1 MALLVELLVMAAL
14 GALGWL
20 GGQSGVAHALS
31 KAAAIS
37 TTEVR
42 TVEEIHAHAQR
53 AGLYFVAGIAALIVG
68 RLISARRGQVN
79 IPSPVILPATCA
91 ALAIG
96 FALQMGYGDPVHRAL
111 WPGPEFAKGI
121 ALAGG
126 VGALIL
132 MLPWDPV
139 ALTGPLHAVL
149 PALMVAVF
157 VALALFGSGTELAED
172 TRINLGGFQPLE
184 LVKLAFVLFL
194 GHSLGRRAV
203 KLRHQ
208 RERILGLYFPRRR
221 LLLPAVLVF
230 VVLFASFVLVKDLGP
245 LLILS
250 ILFLT
255 LFYVV
260 TRSTGWVVTA
270 LVVVALLVTVAIHV
284 PAVSGSPKVA
294 LRMKMWLDPWTNAQ
308 PNGDQIALSRWAI
321 AAGFVH
327 GQGLGYAPAWALPAG
342 HTDLVQAHLAEE
354 LGTVGFVLYLLCIA
368 AVAGQGLIVGA
379 LNRTPERVVTAV
391 GLATLL
397 VAQWLVIF
405 SGTTQLLPLTGV
417 PVPFLS
423 FGKTSTVT
431 FVLVAAML
439 ARLSED
445 GRAREMTPEL
455 AELRRGSLA
464 VLTVVLIAFGFGVV
478 VAVQE
483 GIVRAEATSVRG
495 VITLLAPEPGYPHG
509 RVTER
514 YDPRL
519 ENIAARIPRGSI
531 VDRGGRLVAGVD
543 EGGKRTYP
551 LGDAMGTLLGP
562 PDPIVLR
569 PLWMLERLLQARLRG
584 YPERPDGHAV
594 WLAREAEGGERL
606 LFIVNEEEERPED
619 RARAEAMAG
628 GASVRLLPLP
638 APDFRPLIWI
648 LRAGGRGRDAAIAKV
663 AADTASRTAHL
674 TIDARLQ
681 VAAAQIVRRASAKGK
696 ASAAVVLDAN
706 TGEVLAR
713 AQWPDFNPGDP
724 ALRERLEDP
733 QFTTRDPKFTG
744 YYGPWPDKTGIRGI
758 YQGGSAAKLFTSVV
772 AARAGVLGTAS
783 TCPARAGPAFDCVH
797 RDAQGPYFIKPGWY
811 APVHDIAMDNP
822 HGHVEFV
829 RGLAVSCNVYF
840 GQLGLQLGPEA
851 FEKLVSDGL
860 EMGWGRGWYKA
871 GKPGSRD
878 LALTAFG
885 QHAAMM
891 SVWQAARMAGAI
903 GGGGVYRKCPPSMEL
918 GAACEQKQLVQ
929 DPHQMVPVLGGMQ
942 QVMQAGTG
950 RGLVTAPGVPP
961 GLRVYGKT
969 GTADSIGIE
978 EEKPWGVEVGTYG
991 KPHSWF
997 VSLSEPVKVAPT
1009 PCAPTVGRRLAVAVV
1024 IPRGGLGSLGA
1035 GPAAMEIIQAA
1046 YKLGLY
1052 GPMAEPE
1059 AATPA
1064 SPTSPAPSAHPSSAP
1079 SPSPSSSPR

>member
-1 MALLVELLVMAAL
+1 MALLIELLTMAAL

-20 GGQSGVAHALS
+20 GGRSGVEHALA

-37 TTEVR
+37 ADEVR
-42 TVEEIHAHAQR
+42 TADQVHAQTLR
-53 AGLYFVAGIAALIVG
+53 AGLFFAAGIAALILG
-68 RLISARRGQVN
+68 RLVSARRGRVN
-79 IPSPVILPATCA
+79 VPAPLIMPATCA

-96 FALQMGYGDPVHRAL
+96 FALQMGYGDPIHRML

-126 VGALIL
+126 AAAVIL

-157 VALALFGSGTELAED
+157 VALGLFGSGTELAED

-208 RERILGLYFPRRR
+208 RDRILGLDFPRRR
-221 LLLPAVLVF
+221 LLVPAVLVF
-230 VVLFASFVLVKDLGP
+230 VVLFFSFVLVKDLGP

-260 TRSTGWVVTA
+260 TRASGWAVTA
-270 LVVVALLVTVAIHV
+270 LVVVAILVTVAIHV
-284 PAVSGSPKVA
+284 PAVSGSSKVA

-321 AAGFVH
+321 AAGHVN

-354 LGTVGFVLYLLCIA
+354 LGAVGLILYLLCVA

-379 LNRTPERVVTAV
+379 LSRTPERVVTAV

-423 FGKTSTVT
+423 FGKTATVT

-439 ARLSED
+439 ARLAED

-464 VLTVVLIAFGFGVV
+464 VLTAVLVAVGIGVIVV
-478 VAVQE
+478 VQE
-483 GIVRAEATSVRG
+483 GVVRAEATSVRG
-495 VITLLAPEPGYPHG
+495 VITVLAPEPGYPHG

-519 ENIAARIPRGSI
+519 ETIASRIPRGPI
-531 VDRGGRLVAGVD
+531 VDRDGRLIAGSD
-543 EGGKRTYP
+543 EHGKRTYP

-562 PDPIVLR
+562 PNAIVLR
-569 PLWMLERLLQARLRG
+569 PLWMLERLLEAKVRG

-594 WLAREAEGGERL
+594 WLAREPEGGERL
-606 LFIVNEEEERPED
+606 LFIVNAEEERPED
-619 RARAEAMAG
+619 RARAEVMAG

-681 VAAAQIVRRASAKGK
+681 TEVAQIVRRASAKGK
-696 ASAAVVLDAN
+696 AAAAVVLDVN

-724 ALRERLEDP
+724 SIRERLEDP
-733 QFTTRDPKFTG
+733 EFTTRDPKFTG

-772 AARAGVLGTAS
+772 AARAGVLGAAS
-783 TCPARAGPAFDCVH
+783 TCPARAGPFFDCAH

-811 APVHDIAMDNP
+811 APVHDIAMDSP
-822 HGHVEFV
+822 HGHIEFV
-829 RGLAVSCNVYF
+829 RGLAMSCNVYF

-891 SVWQAARMAGAI
+891 SVGQAARMAGAI
-903 GGGGVYRKCPPSMEL
+903 GGGGVYKKCPPSMEL
-918 GAACEQKQLVQ
+918 GATCEQKQLLQ
-929 DPHQMVPVLGGMQ
+929 DPHLLVPVLAGME
-942 QVMQAGTG
+942 QVMQIGTG
-950 RGLVTAPGVPP
+950 RGLVTTPGVPP

-969 GTADSIGIE
+969 GTADSIGVE
-978 EEKPWGVEVGTYG
+978 EEKPWGIEMGVYG

-997 VSLSEPVKVAPT
+997 VSLSEPLKAAPS
-1009 PCAPTVGRRLAVAVV
+1009 PCTPTVARRLAVAVV

-1035 GPAAMEIIQAA
+1035 GPAALEVIHAA
-1046 YKLGLY
+1046 YKLGFY
-1052 GPMAEPE
+1052 GPAPEPP
-1059 AATPA
+1059 AAAPGPPPGA
-1064 SPTSPAPSAHPSSAP
+1064 SP
-1079 SPSPSSSPR
+1079 SPSPKPSPRATPH

>member
-1 MALLVELLVMAAL
+1 
-14 GALGWL
+14 
-20 GGQSGVAHALS
+20 
-31 KAAAIS
+31 
-37 TTEVR
+37 
-42 TVEEIHAHAQR
+42 
-53 AGLYFVAGIAALIVG
+53 
-68 RLISARRGQVN
+68 
-79 IPSPVILPATCA
+79 
-91 ALAIG
+91 
-96 FALQMGYGDPVHRAL
+96 
-111 WPGPEFAKGI
+111 
-121 ALAGG
+121 
-126 VGALIL
+126 
-132 MLPWDPV
+132 
-139 ALTGPLHAVL
+139 
-149 PALMVAVF
+149 
-157 VALALFGSGTELAED
+157 
-172 TRINLGGFQPLE
+172 
-184 LVKLAFVLFL
+184 
-194 GHSLGRRAV
+194 
-203 KLRHQ
+203 
-208 RERILGLYFPRRR
+208 
-221 LLLPAVLVF
+221 
-230 VVLFASFVLVKDLGP
+230 
-245 LLILS
+245 
-250 ILFLT
+250 
-255 LFYVV
+255 
-260 TRSTGWVVTA
+260 
-270 LVVVALLVTVAIHV
+270 
-284 PAVSGSPKVA
+284 
-294 LRMKMWLDPWTNAQ
+294 
-308 PNGDQIALSRWAI
+308 
-321 AAGFVH
+321 
-327 GQGLGYAPAWALPAG
+327 
-342 HTDLVQAHLAEE
+342 
-354 LGTVGFVLYLLCIA
+354 
-368 AVAGQGLIVGA
+368 
-379 LNRTPERVVTAV
+379 
-391 GLATLL
+391 
-397 VAQWLVIF
+397 
-405 SGTTQLLPLTGV
+405 
-417 PVPFLS
+417 
-423 FGKTSTVT
+423 
-431 FVLVAAML
+431 
-439 ARLSED
+439 
-445 GRAREMTPEL
+445 
-455 AELRRGSLA
+455 
-464 VLTVVLIAFGFGVV
+464 
-478 VAVQE
+478 
-483 GIVRAEATSVRG
+483 
-495 VITLLAPEPGYPHG
+495 
-509 RVTER
+509 
-514 YDPRL
+514 
-519 ENIAARIPRGSI
+519 
-531 VDRGGRLVAGVD
+531 
-543 EGGKRTYP
+543 
-551 LGDAMGTLLGP
+551 
-562 PDPIVLR
+562 
-569 PLWMLERLLQARLRG
+569 
-584 YPERPDGHAV
+584 
-594 WLAREAEGGERL
+594 
-606 LFIVNEEEERPED
+606 
-619 RARAEAMAG
+619 
-628 GASVRLLPLP
+628 
-638 APDFRPLIWI
+638 
-648 LRAGGRGRDAAIAKV
+648 
-663 AADTASRTAHL
+663 
-674 TIDARLQ
+674 
-681 VAAAQIVRRASAKGK
+681 
-696 ASAAVVLDAN
+696 VVLDVY